1 MEALRTAE
9 NRAASALVN
18 FAKSNR
24 ATPTGEEV
32 KAVEEA
38 MRLAG
43 CNDTSTGRAD
53 RRRIEAWSLLR
64 DCITSTTRA
73 ELRRVEV
80 AVMEIA
86 GR

>member
-1 MEALRTAE
+1 MEALRAAE
-9 NRAASALVN
+9 ERAAAALIT

-43 CNDTSTGRAD
+43 CNDTSTGRVD
-53 RRRIEAWSLLR
+53 RRRIEALTLLR
-64 DCITSTTRA
+64 DCITPTNRA
-73 ELRRVEV
+73 ELRRIEA

>member
-1 MEALRTAE
+1 MEALRAAE
-9 NRAASALVN
+9 DRAAAALIN
-18 FAKSNR
+18 FAKSDR
-24 ATPTGEEV
+24 IAPTGEEV
-32 KAVEEA
+32 EAVEEA
-38 MRLAG
+38 MNLAG

-53 RRRIEAWSLLR
+53 RRRIEALALLR

>member
-1 MEALRTAE
+1 MEALRAAE
-9 NRAASALVN
+9 DRAAAALIN
-18 FAKSNR
+18 FAKSDR
-24 ATPTGEEV
+24 TAPTGEEV

-38 MRLAG
+38 MSLAG
-43 CNDTSTGRAD
+43 CNDTSTGRTD
-53 RRRIEAWSLLR
+53 RRRIEALVLLR

>member
-1 MEALRTAE
+1 MEALRAAEERATA
-9 NRAASALVN
+9 ALIT

-24 ATPTGEEV
+24 ATLTGEEV

-38 MRLAG
+38 MMLAG

-53 RRRIEAWSLLR
+53 RRRIEALTLLR
-64 DCITSTTRA
+64 DCITSTTKA
-73 ELRRVEV
+73 ELQRVEV
-80 AVMEIA
+80 AVIEIA